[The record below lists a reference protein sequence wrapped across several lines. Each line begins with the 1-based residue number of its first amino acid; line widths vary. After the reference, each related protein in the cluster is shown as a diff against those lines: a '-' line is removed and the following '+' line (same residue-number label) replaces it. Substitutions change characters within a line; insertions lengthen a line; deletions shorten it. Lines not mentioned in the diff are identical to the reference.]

1 MYLRYYLNDKGER
14 VYTFKVS
21 NAYVN
26 SYANANLYVV
36 VRYK

>member
-21 NAYVN
+21 NVN
-26 SYANANLYVV
+26 VNVNANLYVV

>member
-21 NAYVN
+21 NANVN
-26 SYANANLYVV
+26 VNANLYVI

>member
-21 NAYVN
+21 NVN
-26 SYANANLYVV
+26 VNANLYVV